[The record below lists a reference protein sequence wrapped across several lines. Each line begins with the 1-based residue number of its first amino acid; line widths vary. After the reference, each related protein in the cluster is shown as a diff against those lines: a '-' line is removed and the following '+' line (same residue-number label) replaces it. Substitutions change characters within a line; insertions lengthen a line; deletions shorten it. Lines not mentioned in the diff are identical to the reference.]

1 VALALWRA
9 LLVLGVAVLA
19 LHDATSLG
27 GSHGR
32 LLDTWLYDGLEL
44 LAAAGC
50 LARPLVVRRERA
62 AWLALGLALLVTATG
77 DFLWDFAYGSDPP
90 FPSWA
95 DAVYLAFYP
104 ASYVGIVLLVRKR
117 ISGFNASLWLDGVTA
132 ALAAGALGASVL
144 LEVVVASTH
153 GSPLLV
159 LTNLAYPL
167 GDIVLLALLIF
178 VFAVTGWRPGRA
190 WLLIGAGLLL
200 NTVGDAVYLYQ
211 SAIGTYVEG
220 TLLDAAWPASMIL
233 IALSSWQAP
242 ATRRLGGLE
251 RRTLYATPVACG
263 LTAAGVLV
271 YATTTHVHPLAVALA
286 LATVVLVLLRT
297 VLTFRENTRLL
308 EHSVFE
314 SLTDALTGIAN
325 RRKLVSD
332 LEELLAEAT
341 GEDRHLL
348 VIFDLNG
355 FKDYNDAFGHPAG
368 DALLARLASK
378 LQAAVEPEGRA
389 YRMGG
394 DEFCALIPSSE
405 ALLDRAAS
413 ALHEEGESFVVST
426 AFGAVALPSE
436 AAEASTALRLAD
448 ERLYAHK
455 QQLSA
460 GRSGPHEVLLRA
472 FAEREP
478 QLRAHLAG
486 VAELAAAVGDELG
499 LDDEKLEELRLAAEL
514 HDVGKLSIPDAVL
527 LKPGPLS
534 DEERS
539 FVEQHTVVGQRIL
552 GGAPA
557 LRGVGDIVRSS
568 HERWDGGGYPDGLK
582 GEEIPL
588 ASRVIAICDAFS
600 AMTTDRPYRRRLSRA
615 EAIAELRACAGTQF
629 DPDLAAIACNVL
641 ENEPLRTRT
650 EADDETLVRGVDRG
664 SLAPFA
670 SSAEPSY

>member
-19 LHDATSLG
+19 LHDATGLG
-27 GSHGR
+27 RSHGR

-332 LEELLAEAT
+332 LEDLLAEAT

>member
-1 VALALWRA
+1 PVPLLLWRV
-9 LLVLGVAVLA
+9 LLVFGLAVLA
-19 LHDATSLG
+19 LHDATGLG
-27 GSHGR
+27 RSHGA
-32 LLDTWLYDGLEL
+32 LIDTWLYDGLEL
-44 LAAAGC
+44 LAALGC
-50 LARPLVVRRERA
+50 LARPLLVRSERA
-62 AWLALGLALLVTATG
+62 AWLALGLAVLATAIG
-77 DFLWDFAYGSDPP
+77 DFLWDFAYGADPP

-104 ASYVGIVLLVRKR
+104 ASYIGIVLLVRKR
-117 ISGFNASLWLDGVTA
+117 ISGFNASLWLDGLTA

-190 WLLIGAGLLL
+190 WMLIGAGLLL

-220 TLLDAAWPASMIL
+220 TLLDVAWPASMIL

-297 VLTFRENTRLL
+297 ALTFRENTRLL

-332 LEELLAEAT
+332 LEELLAEAAT

-378 LQAAVEPEGRA
+378 LQAAVEPEGHA

-405 ALLDRAAS
+405 SLLDRAAS

-478 QLRAHLAG
+478 ELRAHLAG
-486 VAELAAAVGDELG
+486 VAELAAVVGDVLG
-499 LDDEKLEELRLAAEL
+499 LDEEKLEELRLAAEL

-527 LKPGPLS
+527 LKPGPLT

-539 FVEQHTVVGQRIL
+539 FIEQHTVVGQRIL

-557 LRGVGDIVRSS
+557 LRGVGEIVRST

-600 AMTTDRPYRRRLSRA
+600 AMTSDRPYRRRLTRA
-615 EAIAELRACAGTQF
+615 EAIAELRSCAGTQF

-641 ENEPLRTRT
+641 ENAPPRART
-650 EADDETLVRGVDRG
+650 EADGETVVPDETRGR
-664 SLAPFA
+664 LA
-670 SSAEPSY
+670 